1 MPLEPIDESNADPRT
16 AATLRGVR
24 GRMGFVPNL
33 LRTMAHAPA
42 VMESYLSLSEKFAT
56 TSLTPA
62 ERQVVLLAV
71 SQINGCEYCMA
82 AHAADAA
89 GQNVDGN
96 IVEAAR
102 DDRPI
107 ADAKLEALRRF
118 TQDVVRMGGRPEQ
131 SQRDAFVAAGYSEAQ
146 MLEVVLGVAMKT
158 LSNYT
163 NHMTKTPIDTAFVA
177 TH

>member
-1 MPLEPIDESNADPRT
+1 MPLEPIDESHADART

-82 AHAADAA
+82 AT
-89 GQNVDGN
+89 GTSW
-96 IVEAAR
+96 
-102 DDRPI
+102 
-107 ADAKLEALRRF
+107 RR
-118 TQDVVRMGGRPEQ
+118 R
-131 SQRDAFVAAGYSEAQ
+131 
-146 MLEVVLGVAMKT
+146 AMTSPSPMRSSK
-158 LSNYT
+158 
-163 NHMTKTPIDTAFVA
+163 P
-177 TH
+177 